1 MITMDISNRKA
12 IDLLVNEF
20 WRLGFFTISRR
31 FGTYLPEPETVGTFT
46 VDVIGR
52 LKEKYAIGIML
63 SKEDVFN
70 SNLLEK
76 LIYLA
81 TRKTRNSNKHITLI
95 VGVPSIYFKQ
105 VKELLSSIEEPIKK
119 NIKLTRI
126 EDTHLDEQKVT
137 RHSLQVFFS

>member
-137 RHSLQVFFS
+137 RHSQQVFFS

>member
-1 MITMDISNRKA
+1 MITMDISERKA
-12 IDLLVNEF
+12 VDLLVNEF

-31 FGTYLPEPETVGTFT
+31 FGTYLPEPEAIGTFK

-63 SKEDVFN
+63 HKEDIYN

-81 TRKTRNSNKHITLI
+81 TRKTRGSNKPITLI
-95 VGVPSIYFKQ
+95 VGVPSVYFKQ
-105 VKELLSSIEEPIKK
+105 VRELLLNIEEPIRK

-126 EDTHLDEQKVT
+126 EDTHLDDQKVT
-137 RHSLQVFFS
+137 RHSRQIFFS

>member
-1 MITMDISNRKA
+1 MITMEISERKA

-31 FGTYLPEPETVGTFT
+31 FGTYLPEPETVGTFK

-63 SKEDVFN
+63 SKEDIFN

-81 TRKTRNSNKHITLI
+81 TRKTRSTNKPITLI
-95 VGVPSIYFKQ
+95 VGVPAIYFKQ
-105 VKELLSSIEEPIKK
+105 VKELLSSIEEPIRK

-126 EDTHLDEQKVT
+126 EDSHFDEQKVT
-137 RHSLQVFFS
+137 RHSQQIFFS